1 MSRSCKSCIYYKYIK
16 GDGGNCRVKSPVI
29 VQVQDGDYRTAQTRW
44 PSISADDFCGEH
56 FNPNDRP
63 F

>member
-1 MSRSCKSCIYYKYIK
+1 MNQNCKKCIYYKYIQ
-16 GDGGNCRVKSPVI
+16 GDSGNCRKKPPVI

-44 PSISADDFCGEH
+44 PFVNENDFCGEH
-56 FNPNDRP
+56 FNPGDRQ